1 MSTTIPAIR
10 SRMGSRDYYI
20 AKMSA
25 AELAGQVSIASELE
39 DWKTQ
44 TLEDVYQRELNKK
57 RVEQEIAPYLATTAD
72 RFFGSIIIL
81 IRDRNAISFE
91 DVLQFSDNLLAAY
104 RNHAH
109 DIGFLTIGSKQ
120 GGLVALD
127 GQHRLAALRHVVQ
140 GDTDGPFR
148 DAVSNDEIA
157 VIFIDDTDIA
167 KARELFTM
175 LNRSARKVSKKD
187 VLIMSES
194 NGSAIVAR
202 RLTSSQVMNPR
213 SLMEHPLV
221 KWGAN
226 TIGQRDTEFTTL
238 NALAELATIVAEF
251 MKVKFDEDENDD
263 DNIPEERDIASIFDT
278 CEEWLG
284 HLFNRC
290 QDFADMRHDY
300 NLIVDGRKKES
311 PYSLILR
318 PVGFILFFEAVAK
331 ALNPSVG
338 GFKNAVDVI
347 ERLLRL
353 DWSLDATMWK
363 GIMVDARSRVSNKAA
378 DRKLAADLAV
388 WMITGE
394 KSPTPFV
401 EDLRIRLQN
410 QYNRSDIQLPSPL
423 EA

>member
-81 IRDRNAISFE
+81 IRDQNAISFE
-91 DVLQFSDNLLAAY
+91 DALQFSDNLLAAY
-104 RNHAH
+104 RNHAR
-109 DIGFLTIGSKQ
+109 DIGFLTIGTKQ

-194 NGSAIVAR
+194 DGSAIVAR

-238 NALAELATIVAEF
+238 NALWALSKIVAEF
-251 MKVKFDEDENDD
+251 MKVKFDEDEDDD
-263 DNIPEERDIASIFDT
+263 DNVPEERDIVSIFDT

-284 HLFNRC
+284 TLFDSC

-338 GFKNAVDVI
+338 GFKNVGDVI

-363 GIMVDARSRVSNKAA
+363 GIMVDTRSRVSNKAA

-410 QYNRSDIQLPSPL
+410 QYNRSDIQLPSPS

>member
-1 MSTTIPAIR
+1 MSTLIPAIR
-10 SRMGSRDYYI
+10 SRMGSRNYYI

-25 AELAGQVSIASELE
+25 AELAGQVAIASELE

-57 RVEQEIAPYLATTAD
+57 RVEQEIAPYLANTAD

-91 DVLQFSDNLLAAY
+91 GALQFSQNMLAAY
-104 RNHAH
+104 RSHAE

-148 DAVSNDEIA
+148 DAVTNDEIA
-157 VIFIDDTDIA
+157 VIFIDDTEIA

-194 NGSAIVAR
+194 DGSAIVAR
-202 RLTSSQVMNPR
+202 RLTSSQVLNPR
-213 SLMEHPLV
+213 SLMEYPLV
-221 KWGAN
+221 KWDAN

-238 NALAELATIVAEF
+238 NALYELAKIVAEF
-251 MKVKFDEDENDD
+251 MKIKFDEDENDD
-263 DNIPEERDIASIFDT
+263 DDIPEERDVASVYET
-278 CEEWLG
+278 CDEWLEV
-284 HLFNRC
+284 LFESC

-300 NLIVDGRKKES
+300 NLIVEGRKKES

-338 GFKNAVDVI
+338 GFKNAREVI

-363 GIMVDARSRVSNKAA
+363 GIMVDTRSRVSNKAA

-388 WMITGE
+388 WMITGD
-394 KSPTPFV
+394 KAPTPFV
-401 EDLRIRLQN
+401 EDLRIRLQS
-410 QYNRSDIQLPSPL
+410 QYNRSDIQLPPAL
-423 EA
+423 ES